1 MERKNDS
8 NNQLKSISLEDEK
21 EKKEFTDNLIK
32 PEIKENNCFKSFI
45 NCICCKIF

>member
-8 NNQLKSISLEDEK
+8 NNQLNSISLEDEN

-32 PEIKENNCFKSFI
+32 PEIKEQKCFKSFVKI
-45 NCICCKIF
+45 LCCKIF

>member
-8 NNQLKSISLEDEK
+8 NNQLNSISLEDEN

-32 PEIKENNCFKSFI
+32 PEIKENNWCKSFMK
-45 NCICCKIF
+45 CICCKIF